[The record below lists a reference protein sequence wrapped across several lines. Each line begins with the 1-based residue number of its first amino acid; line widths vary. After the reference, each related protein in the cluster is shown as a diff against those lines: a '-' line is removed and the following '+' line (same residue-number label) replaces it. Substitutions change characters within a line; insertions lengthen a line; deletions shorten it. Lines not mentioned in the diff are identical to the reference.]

1 MGYGLV
7 PSFAGMLKQRI
18 LGERR
23 MGLIFMG
30 GPHLAAM
37 KVKRESQKDF
47 PTKNGQ
53 ISPKTHGLENVFPIG
68 KVVPFFRGRP
78 S

>member
-1 MGYGLV
+1 
-7 PSFAGMLKQRI
+7 
-18 LGERR
+18 

-47 PTKNGQ
+47 PTENGR
-53 ISPKTHGLENVFPIG
+53 ISPGLENVFP
-68 KVVPFFRGRP
+68 KLARSSLF
-78 S
+78 